1 MKKIAVL
8 VLAIMLVSSMTLP
21 AYAYD
26 GNPAGKSSWLGWFSW
41 WEGFGFGDSD
51 KPAETQPVLAAP
63 AIKEAKFY
71 HTGYVASL
79 RNRLQIE
86 WEEVDGAESYEIEVS
101 KADGTVEVYTSSGST
116 LMVKNAVCPKVYVE
130 HSATWTAATVRVRA
144 VSGSQVSGWSD
155 AVKISC
161 DKMH

>member
-8 VLAIMLVSSMTLP
+8 ILAIMLVSSMTVP

-41 WEGFGFGDSD
+41 WDGFGFGGSD
-51 KPAETQPVLAAP
+51 EPAETPPVLAAP

-71 HTGYVASL
+71 HSGYVASL
-79 RNRLQIE
+79 KNRLQIQ
-86 WEEVDGAESYEIEVS
+86 WEKVDGAESYEVEVT
-101 KADGTVEVYTSSGST
+101 KADGSKVSYTASGAM
-116 LMVKNAVCPKVYVE
+116 LMVKNAQCPKVYVE
-130 HSATWTAATVRVRA
+130 DSATWTAATVRVRA

-161 DKMH
+161 DKVH